1 MTMCVK
7 INASI
12 TDVKGYSNSLSE
24 KEDAM
29 NLLHSLTICLVISIS
44 LRKSWNFEDKS
55 TIKSQPVINEE
66 IVLFFNLKRILF
78 NVQYFT

>member
-1 MTMCVK
+1 MCVK

-44 LRKSWNFEDKS
+44 LRKLWNFEDKS

-66 IVLFFNLKRILF
+66 IVFFFNLKRILF

>member
-1 MTMCVK
+1 MCVK

-44 LRKSWNFEDKS
+44 LRKLWNFEDKS

-66 IVLFFNLKRILF
+66 IVFFFNLKRILF
-78 NVQYFT
+78 YVQYFT